1 MESIN
6 DFDEED
12 RKPNIQYLDSLI
24 TPRSDSRSESL
35 KRSRSREDIGDRE
48 NKALRSNMGT
58 PIFSRSPSG
67 RSSTANSP
75 DSPSALQGAT
85 PPQSRSDSETES
97 GMVEAAVQ
105 PAPPP
110 VDDPVVL
117 GKLFLL
123 MFSYFIGE
131 RRLINMLSFVS
142 SWRSADGLL

>member
-58 PIFSRSPSG
+58 PIFSRSPS
-67 RSSTANSP
+67 
-75 DSPSALQGAT
+75 
-85 PPQSRSDSETES
+85 
-97 GMVEAAVQ
+97 
-105 PAPPP
+105 
-110 VDDPVVL
+110 
-117 GKLFLL
+117 
-123 MFSYFIGE
+123 
-131 RRLINMLSFVS
+131 
-142 SWRSADGLL
+142 